1 MAIVTRGG
9 AVKKNLKFFIWG
21 EAGTWKSSLAMQ
33 LAALKKEDGSPVKL
47 LYVDAEYGSIDN
59 YLEDFCEEY
68 GVEPDNRLIVKA
80 NTYDEIE
87 EYIEKGINNED
98 FYIEDEEGNLELV
111 LDANGEKF
119 VADAIVLDSAT
130 VIQDTTK
137 YAMIQTSE
145 KRARIKAEKKELSVS
160 EKFVAEQTAGM
171 EFKDYDKLNHK
182 GKNLLR
188 SLITKTNKMV
198 AVTSR
203 QKDKKDKVKNSK
215 GEFET
220 VKVGVMPDCFKDA
233 EYEFFTVLHTYED
246 EETGEIYAKIVR
258 KDRTGQFPPN
268 HVIKNPT
275 LFPWQDVINSNI
287 GKKEMKNSKESYDEI
302 VNKQAQELQKTKH
315 ANLDLV
321 KNEDKDTTKN
331 VQESDQE
338 TSVDVFNKIKKIR
351 LSLPSSKRSG
361 LMSELT
367 KAGLPKP
374 SSNLPIEDLKNILKC
389 AENYKT
395 SIEE

>member
-1 MAIVTRGG
+1 MAIVTRGS

-21 EAGTWKSSLAMQ
+21 ESGTWKSSLAMQ
-33 LAALKKEDGSPVKL
+33 LAALKKEDGKPVRL

-59 YLEDFCEEY
+59 YLEEFCEEY
-68 GVEPDNRLIVKA
+68 GIDPNNILLVKA
-80 NTYDEIE
+80 NTYAEIE
-87 EYIEKGINNED
+87 EYLEKGINEEE
-98 FYIEDEEGNLELV
+98 FYLEDEEGNLELA
-111 LDANGEKF
+111 LDADGKQF
-119 VADAIVLDSAT
+119 IADAIVLDSAT

-145 KRARIKAEKKELSVS
+145 KRARLKAERKENVTAN

-188 SLITKTNKMV
+188 SLITKTNKMI

-203 QKDKKDKVKNSK
+203 QKDKKEKVKNSK

-220 VKVGVMPDCFKDA
+220 VKTGVMPDCFKDT
-233 EYEFFTVLHTYED
+233 EYEFFTVLHTYQDKETED
-246 EETGEIYAKIVR
+246 IYAKIIR

-268 HVIKNPT
+268 HIIKNPT
-275 LFPWQDVINSNI
+275 LFPWQDVINSNV
-287 GKKEMKNSKESYDEI
+287 GKKGMKNIKESYNEI
-302 VNKQAQELQKTKH
+302 VDKQAEELQKNKKKTSTTD
-315 ANLDLV
+315 NV
-321 KNEDKDTTKN
+321 EDNQTSTGEEKT
-331 VQESDQE
+331 E
-338 TSVDVFNKIKKIR
+338 TSSELFAEVKKIR
-351 LSLPSSKRSG
+351 LALPSSKRSG

-374 SSNLPIEDLKNILKC
+374 SSSLPVEDLQNILAC
-389 AENYKT
+389 AKKYAE
-395 SIEE
+395 SV